1 MVRIKGRQQMMV
13 VDCHDA
19 IIATYWLRWRQWRQL
34 VVMMMCAELA
44 VVSSHDAAMAAV
56 GCGGDSVAA
65 VNCDDGAVT
74 AVVVVV
80 QYLQL
85 V

>member
-1 MVRIKGRQQMMV
+1 MMV
-13 VDCHDA
+13 
-19 IIATYWLRWRQWRQL
+19 Y
-34 VVMMMCAELA
+34 AELA
-44 VVSSHDAAMAAV
+44 VVSSHDAAMAAI
-56 GCGGDSVAA
+56 GCGIDSVTA